1 MNCYA
6 VLGLASF
13 LTVVVLKGKY
23 MYPDEFRSSKKLHSL
38 RVARQL
44 AEPSKEFAELEAMTP
59 EQRYEFLRSSTAE
72 KIDLDRRIKAAM
84 SDLKRLKAENSKLKS
99 EKKLAEDRLA
109 KLRQSKSMRLGRA
122 LSSPMRV
129 SRRLAKNPKA
139 ESIRTARQFNR
150 QWGKLKSSLRSSVVS
165 QKDWAESK
173 LRMASGRNRATTGA
187 ARDSSRLGR
196 ELTPRE
202 VFQKNAT
209 PDSLEK
215 LLNFTWFVEGSI
227 VESANLV
234 RENSCLVEELSD
246 RGKQLAQRILG
257 FERLDLDSLLPARSQ
272 DPAYVAEHKRVM
284 YCVHQTPIFNSNGY
298 STRTR
303 GVAKGLHLNDKDVVV
318 VGRSGYPW
326 DSKADVAKPSVRRH
340 SKELD
345 GVDYVH
351 LPGGN
356 LNRDPLDRYFMEAA
370 DAFVREAC
378 MQRPAL
384 IQSASN
390 FRTAIPALI
399 AARRVG
405 VPFVYEVRGLWEFTE
420 ASAKP
425 GFESTERFDAMRKA
439 ETFVAAEADAVLA
452 ITRQVKDEL
461 VSRGVDENKIIL
473 APNAVDP
480 DVFLPLPQDK
490 KFAEQHRISTEVPVI
505 GFAGSMVAYEGLD
518 LLLDASA
525 SLQSRGVDH
534 QIVLAGSG
542 AADQGLKQ
550 QAKALGIDD
559 KVRFLGRLPQ
569 DQMPRLQSTFD
580 IVCCPRRSTIVTN
593 LVSPLKPLES
603 FATQK
608 ATVLSDVAPNR
619 DLAGKNSERALL
631 FKADDSA
638 ELEHAL
644 KRVIEDSELR
654 ANLGRSA
661 RLWSATERTWKIV
674 GSAMTCAHTLAA
686 EQYSKRVVGTRQLG
700 ELRVGV
706 IGDEFTRTTL
716 AGSFTTELIS
726 RQTWREQLETLSLDL
741 IIIESAWEGNGG
753 EWARGIGHYSD
764 KESADLRGLLESA
777 RSKGIPTLFWNK
789 EDPVHFARFAPNAA
803 WCDHVFTTDAN
814 MIPKYHSVE
823 GQCNITISS
832 LPFYAQPKI
841 HNPLPKGR
849 EFSSS
854 IAYAGSYYGERYAQ
868 RSKSLDLLLSAA
880 SDYPLAIYDRQAN
893 NPDSPYT
900 FPEKYRS
907 SVQGALPYDEVI
919 KSYQS
924 HLAHLNVNSVLD
936 SPTMFSRR
944 VVEIPACGGIVLSA
958 FSRGIT
964 ETLGSNIANSNR
976 REDYEAWL
984 HAWSTSPHERLS
996 EIWRQMRTI
1005 YRAHTTETAL
1015 AIMMRTA
1022 GIAVAGLQPARYI
1035 AVVPRATPDSLARVL
1050 EQSVPPV
1057 AVVLEDSEYPSED
1070 TRAYSDSV
1078 GVPVYPT
1085 LADVPVEADYQI
1097 FFEEQVHRTFA
1108 EDVLLP
1114 LRFTE
1119 TDSVFVRYD
1128 SEFSGGNSIV
1138 EYLGNRS
1145 LGGFS
1150 RALVRTKPIGGG
1162 EVVLTLPVDESDEP
1176 APAHSTAQVSSP
1188 VVHKLDLLEGKK
1200 ILVAGHD
1207 LKFAQGLLAAL
1218 RTAGAEVLLDE
1229 WESHTKHDEQRSME
1243 QLEKA
1248 DIVFCEWGLGN
1259 AVWYSHKIRSDQRL
1273 VVRVHSQELFR
1284 PYLAQIAHECVDS
1297 FIFVSELIRS
1307 AAVVS
1312 HGIPSERTT
1321 VIPNPVDTAT
1331 LDLPKSAAAEKTI
1344 GFVGLVPRSKRL
1356 DLALDVLEG
1365 VLKEDPEYV
1374 LRIKGKTPED
1384 YPWMKNRPQEMDYFN
1399 KQYARIEQ
1407 LNQQYPGCVVF
1418 DGFGSDMSEW
1428 YAKVGVVLSTSD
1440 FESFHLTIA
1449 DGAASGALPV
1459 CFNWPGADCI
1469 YPAEWLVPNIE
1480 CAVNRV
1486 LSQKRDP
1493 CKYKT
1498 VAEDFESQEVFKQL
1512 LTEIGVKK

>member
-569 DQMPRLQSTFD
+569 QQMPRLQSTFD
-580 IVCCPRRSTIVTN
+580 IVCCPRRSTIVTE

-631 FKADDSA
+631 FKADDPA
-638 ELEHAL
+638 DLEHAL

-661 RLWSATERTWKIV
+661 RLWSATERTWKTV
-674 GSAMTCAHTLAA
+674 GSAMTRAHTLAA

-726 RQTWREQLETLSLDL
+726 RQNWREQLETLSLDL

-764 KESADLRGLLESA
+764 EESADLRGLLKSA
-777 RSKGIPTLFWNK
+777 RSKGIPTIFWNK

-803 WCDHVFTTDAN
+803 LCDHVFTTDAN
-814 MIPKYHSVE
+814 MIPKYHSVKD
-823 GQCNITISS
+823 QRNITISS

-964 ETLGSNIANSNR
+964 ETLGSNIANSDR
-976 REDYEAWL
+976 QEDYEAWL
-984 HAWSTSPHERLS
+984 HAWSTSPNERLS
-996 EIWRQMRTI
+996 ESWRQMRTI

-1022 GIAVAGLQPARYI
+1022 GIAVAGLQSARYI
-1035 AVVPRATPDSLARVL
+1035 AVVSGATSDSLTPVL

-1057 AVVLEDSEYPSED
+1057 AVVLEDPSED
-1070 TRAYSDSV
+1070 SREYADSV
-1078 GVPVYPT
+1078 KVPIYPT
-1085 LADVPVEADYQI
+1085 LADVTVEADYQI
-1097 FFEEQVHRTFA
+1097 FFEGQVHRTFA

-1119 TDSVFVRYD
+1119 TDAVFVRYD

-1138 EYLGNRS
+1138 EYLDNRS

-1150 RALVRTKPIGGG
+1150 RALVRTKPVGGG
-1162 EVVLTLPVDESDEP
+1162 EVVLTLPADESDEP
-1176 APAHSTAQVSSP
+1176 APAHTTAQVAFP

-1200 ILVAGHD
+1200 VLVAGHD

-1229 WESHTKHDEQRSME
+1229 WESHTKHDEQRSLE

-1259 AVWYSHKIRSDQRL
+1259 AVWYSQKIRSDQRL

-1312 HGIPSERTT
+1312 HGVPRERTT
-1321 VIPNPVDTAT
+1321 VIPNPVDIAA
-1331 LDLPKSAAAEKTI
+1331 LDFPKPAAAEKAI
-1344 GFVGLVPRSKRL
+1344 GFVGIVPRSKRL

-1365 VLKEDPEYV
+1365 VLREDPEYV

-1384 YPWMKNRPQEMDYFN
+1384 YPWMKNRPQEMDYYN
-1399 KQYARIEQ
+1399 NQYARIEQ
-1407 LNQQYPGCVVF
+1407 LNRKYPSCVVF
-1418 DGFGSDMSEW
+1418 DGFGSDMAEW

-1459 CFNWPGADCI
+1459 CFNWPGADRI
-1469 YPAEWLVPNIE
+1469 YPSEWLVPNTE
-1480 CAVNRV
+1480 CAVHRV
-1486 LSQKRDP
+1486 LSQKRDSGQ
-1493 CKYKT
+1493 YKAAT
-1498 VAEDFESQEVFKQL
+1498 EAFESRAVIKRL
-1512 LTEIGVKK
+1512 LSEISAEGAA

>member
-1 MNCYA
+1 
-6 VLGLASF
+6 
-13 LTVVVLKGKY
+13 

-44 AEPSKEFAELEAMTP
+44 AEPSEEFAELEAMTP
-59 EQRYEFLRSSTAE
+59 EQRYEFLYRSSAE
-72 KIDLDRRIKAAM
+72 KHDLDRRIKAAK
-84 SDLKRLKAENSKLKS
+84 SDIKRLKAENSKLKS

-122 LSSPMRV
+122 LSSPVRV

-139 ESIRTARQFNR
+139 ESTRTALQFNR
-150 QWGKLKSSLRSSVVS
+150 QWGKLKSSLRSSVKS
-165 QKDWAESK
+165 QKNWAESK
-173 LRMASGRNRATTGA
+173 LRMASGRSRVSTDT
-187 ARDSSRLGR
+187 ARDPLRFGR

-202 VFQKNAT
+202 VFQKKAT
-209 PDSLEK
+209 PDNLEK

-234 RENSCLVEELSD
+234 RENPCLVEELSE

-272 DPAYVAEHKRVM
+272 DPAYIVEHKRVM
-284 YCVHQTPIFNSNGY
+284 YCVHQTPHFNSNGY

-303 GVAKGLHLNDKDVVV
+303 GVAKGLQLNDIDAVV

-340 SKELD
+340 SKKLD

-356 LNRDPLDRYFMEAA
+356 LNRDPLDRYFLEAA

-425 GFESTERFDAMRKA
+425 GFERTERFEAMRKA
-439 ETFVAAEADAVLA
+439 ETFVASEADAVLA

-490 KFAEQHRISTEVPVI
+490 KFAELHRISTEVPVI

-525 SLQSRGVDH
+525 SLHARGVDH

-542 AADQGLKQ
+542 AAEQALKQ
-550 QAKALGIDD
+550 QTKALGIDE

-580 IVCCPRRSTIVTN
+580 IVCCPRRSTIVTE

-619 DLAGKNSERALL
+619 DLAGDDSARALI

-638 ELEHAL
+638 DLEHTL
-644 KRVIEDSELR
+644 ERVIEDSELR
-654 ANLGRSA
+654 ADLGRSA
-661 RLWSATERTWKIV
+661 RLWSATERTWKAV
-674 GSAMTCAHTLAA
+674 GSAMTRAHILAA
-686 EQYSKRVVGTRQLG
+686 EHYSQRIIGTRQLG
-700 ELRVGV
+700 ELHVGV

-726 RQTWREQLETLSLDL
+726 RQNWREQLEATGFDL

-753 EWARGIGHYSD
+753 EWTRGIGHYSD
-764 KESADLRGLLESA
+764 EESADLRGLLESA

-803 WCDHVFTTDAN
+803 LCDHVFTTDAN

-823 GQCNITISS
+823 NQRNITISS

-880 SDYPLAIYDRQAN
+880 SEYPLAIYDRQAN
-893 NPDSPYT
+893 NPESPYT

-924 HLAHLNVNSVLD
+924 HLVHLNVNSVLD

-976 REDYEAWL
+976 REDYEALL
-984 HAWSTSPHERLS
+984 HAWSTSPNERLS
-996 EIWRQMRTI
+996 EIWRQMRTV

-1022 GIAVAGLQPARYI
+1022 GIAVAGLQPVRYI
-1035 AVVPRATPDSLARVL
+1035 AVVSRATPDSLARVL

-1057 AVVLEDSEYPSED
+1057 AVVLEDPSED
-1070 TRAYSDSV
+1070 TRVYADSV
-1078 GVPVYPT
+1078 EAPIYPT
-1085 LADVPVEADYQI
+1085 LADAPVESDYQI
-1097 FFEEQVHRTFA
+1097 FFDGHVDRTFA

-1119 TDSVFVRYD
+1119 TDAVFVRHD
-1128 SEFSGGNSIV
+1128 SEFSSETSIV
-1138 EYLGNRS
+1138 ECLGNRS
-1145 LGGFS
+1145 RSDLS
-1150 RALVRTKPIGGG
+1150 RALVRSKPVGGG
-1162 EVVLTLPVDESDEP
+1162 EVVLTLPADERDESG
-1176 APAHSTAQVSSP
+1176 PAHTKTEASFSAA
-1188 VVHKLDLLEGKK
+1188 HKRDMLEGKK
-1200 ILVAGHD
+1200 VLVAGHD

-1218 RTAGAEVLLDE
+1218 RLAGAEVFLDE
-1229 WESHTKHDEQRSME
+1229 WESHTKHDEERSLE

-1297 FIFVSELIRS
+1297 FIFVSELIRA

-1312 HGIPSERTT
+1312 HGVPRERTT
-1321 VIPNPVDTAT
+1321 VIPNPVDIAA
-1331 LDLPKSAAAEKTI
+1331 LDIPKTVAAEKTI
-1344 GFVGLVPRSKRL
+1344 GLVGIVPRSKRL
-1356 DLALDVLEG
+1356 DLALGVLEG
-1365 VLKEDPEYV
+1365 VLREDPEYV

-1384 YPWMKNRPQEMDYFN
+1384 YPWMNSRPKEMEFFN

-1407 LNQQYPGCVVF
+1407 LNQRYPGCVVF
-1418 DGFGSDMSEW
+1418 DGFGSDMAEW

-1459 CFNWPGADCI
+1459 CLNWPGADRI
-1469 YPAEWLVPNIE
+1469 YPAEWLVSNIKD
-1480 CAVNRV
+1480 AVNRV
-1486 LSQKRDP
+1486 LSQKRDSR
-1493 CKYKT
+1493 KYKS
-1498 VAEDFESQEVFKQL
+1498 VAEAFEKREVFNL
-1512 LTEIGVKK
+1512 LLSEISTEEEKA

>member
-1 MNCYA
+1 
-6 VLGLASF
+6 
-13 LTVVVLKGKY
+13 
-23 MYPDEFRSSKKLHSL
+23 MYPDEFRSSEKLHSL
-38 RVARQL
+38 HVARQL
-44 AEPSKEFAELEAMTP
+44 ADPSKEFAELEAMTP
-59 EQRYEFLRSSTAE
+59 EQRYEFLRNSSAE
-72 KIDLDRRIKAAM
+72 RFDLDRRIKAV
-84 SDLKRLKAENSKLKS
+84 SRDLKRLKAENSKLKS

-122 LSSPMRV
+122 LSSPVRM
-129 SRRLAKNPKA
+129 SRRLTANPKA

-150 QWGKLKSSLRSSVVS
+150 QWRKLKSSLRSSVVS
-165 QKDWAESK
+165 QKNLAESK
-173 LRMASGRNRATTGA
+173 LRMASGRSRASTATPPNFF
-187 ARDSSRLGR
+187 RLDK
-196 ELTPRE
+196 ELTPLE

-209 PDSLEK
+209 PDNLEK
-215 LLNFTWFVEGSI
+215 LLNFTWFVEGRI

-257 FERLDLDSLLPARSQ
+257 FERLDLESLLPARSQ
-272 DPAYVAEHKRVM
+272 NPAYVAEHKRVM
-284 YCVHQTPIFNSNGY
+284 YCVHQTPLFNSNGY

-303 GVAKGLHLNDKDVVV
+303 GVAKGLQLNDKDVVV

-326 DSKADVAKPSVRRH
+326 DSKADVAKPLIRRH
-340 SKELD
+340 SVMLD

-425 GFESTERFDAMRKA
+425 GFENTERFDAMRRA
-439 ETFVAAEADAVLA
+439 ETFVASEADAVLA

-480 DVFLPLPQDK
+480 EVFLPIPRDE
-490 KFAEQHRISTEVPVI
+490 KFAERHRISTEVPVI

-525 SLQSRGVDH
+525 SLHARGVEH

-542 AADQGLKQ
+542 AAEPGLKQ
-550 QAKALGIDD
+550 QTKDLGIDD
-559 KVRFLGRLPQ
+559 KVRFLGRLSQ
-569 DQMPRLQSTFD
+569 EQMPRLQSTFD
-580 IVCCPRRSTIVTN
+580 IVCCPRKSTIVTE

-619 DLAGKNSERALL
+619 DLAGEGSARALI

-638 ELEHAL
+638 DLERTL
-644 KRVIEDSELR
+644 ERVIEDSELR
-654 ANLGRSA
+654 ADLGRSA
-661 RLWSATERTWKIV
+661 RLWAVTERTWRAV
-674 GSAMTCAHTLAA
+674 GSVMTRAHILAA
-686 EQYSKRVVGTRQLG
+686 KHYSKRIIGTRHLG
-700 ELRVGV
+700 ELHVGV

-716 AGSFTTELIS
+716 AGSFSTELIS
-726 RQTWREQLETLSLDL
+726 RQNWRDQLEAASLDL

-764 KESADLRGLLESA
+764 EESADLRGLLKFA
-777 RSKGIPTLFWNK
+777 RSEGIPTLFWNK

-803 WCDHVFTTDAN
+803 LCDHVFTTDAN

-823 GQCNITISS
+823 NQRNVTISS

-849 EFSSS
+849 EYSSS
-854 IAYAGSYYGERYAQ
+854 VAYAGSYYGERYAQ
-868 RSKSLDLLLSAA
+868 RSKSLDLLLSAT

-907 SVQGALPYDEVI
+907 SVRGALPYDEVI

-958 FSRGIT
+958 FSRGIS
-964 ETLGSNIANSNR
+964 ETLGSNIANSNS

-984 HAWSTSPHERLS
+984 HAWSTNPHERLS
-996 EIWRQMRTI
+996 EIWRQMRTV

-1022 GIAVAGLQPARYI
+1022 GIAVAGLQSARYI
-1035 AVVPRATPDSLARVL
+1035 AVVSEATSDSLTPVL
-1050 EQSVPPV
+1050 EQSVTPV
-1057 AVVLEDSEYPSED
+1057 AVVLEDPSED
-1070 TRAYSDSV
+1070 SREYADSV
-1078 GVPVYPT
+1078 GVPIYPT
-1085 LADVPVEADYQI
+1085 LADVPLEADYQI
-1097 FFEEQVHRTFA
+1097 FFDGHVDRTFA

-1119 TDSVFVRYD
+1119 TDTVFVRHD
-1128 SEFSGGNSIV
+1128 SEFTGGTPIV

-1145 LGGFS
+1145 QSDLS
-1150 RALVRTKPIGGG
+1150 CALVRTEPVGGN
-1162 EVVLTLPVDESDEP
+1162 EVVLTLPKDESDEP
-1176 APAHSTAQVSSP
+1176 APAHANTEASS
-1188 VVHKLDLLEGKK
+1188 VVADQQDMFEGKK
-1200 ILVAGHD
+1200 VLVAGHD
-1207 LKFAQGLLAAL
+1207 LKFAQGLLTAL
-1218 RTAGAEVLLDE
+1218 RAAGAEVLLDE
-1229 WESHTKHDEQRSME
+1229 WKSHTKHDEQRSLE
-1243 QLEKA
+1243 LLEKT
-1248 DIVFCEWGLGN
+1248 DFVFCEWGLGN
-1259 AVWYSHKIRSDQRL
+1259 AVWYSHKIRSEQRL

-1284 PYLAQIAHECVDS
+1284 PYLAQIACECVDS

-1312 HGIPSERTT
+1312 HGVPRERTT
-1321 VIPNPVDTAT
+1321 VIPNPVDIAG
-1331 LDLPKSAAAEKTI
+1331 LNLPKTVAAEKTI
-1344 GFVGLVPRSKRL
+1344 GFVGIVPRSKRL

-1365 VLKEDPEYV
+1365 VLREDPEYV

-1384 YPWMKNRPQEMDYFN
+1384 YPWMENRPQEMDYFN

-1407 LNQQYPGCVVF
+1407 LNRKYPGCVVF
-1418 DGFGSDMSEW
+1418 DGFGSDMAEW

-1449 DGAASGALPV
+1449 DGAASGARPV
-1459 CFNWPGADCI
+1459 CLNWPGADLI
-1469 YPAEWLVPNIE
+1469 YPTEWLVPNVA
-1480 CAVNRV
+1480 CAVDRV
-1486 LSQKRDP
+1486 LRQKRDSR
-1493 CKYKT
+1493 KYRA
-1498 VAEDFESQEVFKQL
+1498 VAEAFKSRNVFKQL
-1512 LTEIGVKK
+1512 LAEIRVEKEEV